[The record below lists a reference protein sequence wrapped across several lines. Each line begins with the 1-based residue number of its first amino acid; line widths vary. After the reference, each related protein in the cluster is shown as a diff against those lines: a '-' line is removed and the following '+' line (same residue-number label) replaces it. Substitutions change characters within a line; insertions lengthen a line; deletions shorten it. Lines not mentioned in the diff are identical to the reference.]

1 MTQGLIMAFSSRMG
15 RMVALVF
22 VITTLVSCT
31 AKSRVVRT
39 YDGEARDAAQVA
51 TLFKPGDIKIE
62 SVDGVPVKSYLLD
75 SLEMVYEIL
84 PGERTVAFRY
94 DAIWATPGRKENDQK
109 QADVIQSELRQ
120 VTFNAIAGQIYSFDF
135 EKPGSRAEAEQL
147 AADFKAVLV
156 NQGGVKLA
164 VSQDY
169 VEPPKA
175 MDLPG
180 DVLQNATAG
189 EKVSNLDALK
199 LLWDRTSA
207 EDKKEFLRWAFE

>member
-22 VITTLVSCT
+22 VVTTLVACT
-31 AKSRVVRT
+31 ATSRVVRT

-94 DAIWATPGRKENDQK
+94 DAIWATPGRKENNEK
-109 QADVIQSELRQ
+109 QADVVESELRQ
-120 VTFNAIAGQIYSFDF
+120 VTFNAVAGHRYSFEFDR
-135 EKPGSRAEAEQL
+135 PSSRAEAEQ
-147 AADFKAVLV
+147 F
-156 NQGGVKLA
+156 
-164 VSQDY
+164 
-169 VEPPKA
+169 
-175 MDLPG
+175 
-180 DVLQNATAG
+180 
-189 EKVSNLDALK
+189 
-199 LLWDRTSA
+199 
-207 EDKKEFLRWAFE
+207 

>member
-1 MTQGLIMAFSSRMG
+1 MALSSRMG
-15 RMVALVF
+15 RIVALV
-22 VITTLVSCT
+22 VVMASLAACT
-31 AKSRVVRT
+31 ATSRVVRT

-62 SVDGVPVKSYLLD
+62 SVDGVAVKTYLLD

-94 DAIWATPGRKENDQK
+94 EAIWATPGRKENDQK
-109 QADVIQSELRQ
+109 QADVIQSELQQ
-120 VTFNAIAGQIYSFDF
+120 VTFNAVAGQTYSFEF
-135 EKPGSRAEAEQL
+135 PQPRSRAEAEQL
-147 AADFKAVLV
+147 AGNFKAVLV
-156 NQGGVKLA
+156 NQAGAELA

-169 VEPPKA
+169 VEPPKELVSPA
-175 MDLPG
+175 MVLPSQG
-180 DVLQNATAG
+180 AVQVSG

-199 LLWDRTSA
+199 LLWERTSA